1 MDSLTMDSLL
11 FIEGNE
17 KFMRCGVGTAC
28 LIGLAK
34 ASGVGKIIAGE
45 LRYQDDINRLELIL
59 IDVNKKT
66 VISRG
71 VVEFTGEIQK
81 NQLEEL
87 RLAMFE
93 PDRYRGMIKLA
104 CSVDG
109 AEVFVDG
116 IKVGITPLPLTIENV
131 IAGPKKLE
139 VAKPGYRTF
148 IADFHLAPGKTKEVV
163 ASLLK
168 VAGPS
173 RSPSF
178 FSVAPYYKSPVF
190 WTLTGA
196 GAAGLVAA
204 IVLNVN
210 SNKLLDNANYLNAN
224 HRSGYQSEKDRA
236 DSQRLGAT
244 IAYAASGLM
253 LIAAGTIAALDLLRV
268 TSGNDHDETD
278 FTGVQTRIIPS
289 YDGAMLTATWRF

>member
-1 MDSLTMDSLL
+1 MDSLL

-45 LRYQDDINRLELIL
+45 LRYRDEINRLELML

-66 VISRG
+66 VVSRG

-93 PDRYRGMIKLA
+93 QDRYRGQIKLA

-116 IKVGITPLPLTIENV
+116 IKVGVTPLPLPIENV
-131 IAGPKKLE
+131 VAGPKKIE
-139 VAKPGYRTF
+139 VAKPGHRTF
-148 IADFHLAPGKTKEVV
+148 IADFYLAPGKTKEVL
-163 ASLLK
+163 ASLPE

-173 RSPSF
+173 RPTSF
-178 FSVAPYYKSPVF
+178 FSVAPYYKSPIF

-210 SNKLLDNANYLNAN
+210 SNKLLDNANYLRTN

-236 DSQRLGAT
+236 DSQRLGAA

-253 LIAAGTIAALDLLRV
+253 LIAAGTIAALDLLGT
-268 TSGNDHDETD
+268 TSGNDRCLTD
-278 FTGVQTRIIPS
+278 SAVVQTRIIPS
-289 YDGAMLTATWRF
+289 YDGAMVTATWRF